1 MKNKTIALILIFLI
15 SVSVLISGCTD
26 NKIIEHEIVKQEHIE
41 PIVSSSET
49 VALTSEYDYNNHS
62 FAKATQ
68 DQCEGLH
75 ELVKGPNYP
84 ALENINIEF
93 NHPDMEL
100 IGSYFIDSRTDE
112 ENDLKWGIDII
123 VQNNGEDTV
132 WISNSLGGLYKNK
145 EHASIHTIIAGGD
158 KFVYFISGGYIK
170 YSDEYPEYQ
179 YLPNI
184 NLNTLL
190 NDDIT
195 FTVTAYDTI
204 MPKVTPEYGRSYLL
218 QTITNSN
225 QMFDLESVKYVY
237 DIPQRQFIVVKV
249 NNPTSNELSGCV
261 RIDGLDAGSRYN
273 VSEYDRRTFTL
284 KPGESETL
292 AIHLG
297 EYAAKDVRGVALSQV

>member
-1 MKNKTIALILIFLI
+1 MSI
-15 SVSVLISGCTD
+15 LISGCT
-26 NKIIEHEIVKQEHIE
+26 NKESIKQEHVE
-41 PIVSSSET
+41 PEISSSEI
-49 VALTSEYDYNNHS
+49 VAISPENDYSNFS
-62 FAKATQ
+62 YAKAVQ

-204 MPKVTPEYGRSYLL
+204 MPKVAPEYGDCYLM
-218 QTITNSN
+218 QTITNSG
-225 QMFDLESVKYVY
+225 QVIDIESIMYAY
-237 DIPQRQFIVVKV
+237 DIGYRQYIAVKV
-249 NNPTSNELSGCV
+249 NNPTSTELSGRV
-261 RIDGLDAGSRYN
+261 RIDVVGEESRYSI
-273 VSEYDRRTFTL
+273 SEYDMKTFTL
-284 KPGESETL
+284 KPGGSETL
-292 AIHLG
+292 EVCLG
-297 EYAAKDVRGVALSQV
+297 EYGSRDVKVVALLPPKSSFFS